1 MTTRRKFVKNIL
13 FGSTLVGLSPLR
25 AFASDKEVVKLSIL
39 HTNDMHSNIE
49 PFTSGRNK
57 GLGGMHQLSSLIKKV
72 RSEEENVL
80 LLDAGD
86 VFQGTP
92 YFNLFGGEL
101 EFKLMSEMGY
111 DAITLGNHDFDNGID
126 GLVKQMKHAKFSF
139 ISSNYDFT
147 DTALE
152 GKVIPHQIFK
162 KDGIKIGVFGIG
174 IELNGLVDAS
184 LCEGVKYI
192 DPISVANSKAKYL
205 KTKENCDLVIC
216 LSHLGFKYK
225 SEKISDI
232 KLAEQ
237 TSNID
242 LIIGGHTHSFL
253 NNPVIIKNKT
263 QKDVLISQ
271 VGFGAIKLGKI
282 DFYFHKKN
290 LTISNS
296 IHTFK
301 AASIDVLS

>member
-1 MTTRRKFVKNIL
+1 MTTRRKFVKNIF
-13 FGSTLVGLSPLR
+13 FGSALVGLSPVHAL
-25 AFASDKEVVKLSIL
+25 SSKNDLVKISIL

-57 GLGGMHQLSSLIKKV
+57 GLGGMHQLSSMIKKV
-72 RSEEENVL
+72 RKEEENVL

-101 EFKLMSEMGY
+101 EFKLMSQMGY

-126 GLVKQMKHAKFSF
+126 GLVKQMKHANFSF

-147 DTALE
+147 NTALD

-162 KDGIKIGVFGIG
+162 KEGVKIGVFGIG
-174 IELNGLVDAS
+174 IELNGLVDAN
-184 LCEGVKYI
+184 LCKGVKYL
-192 DPISVANSKAKYL
+192 DPVSIANSKANFL
-205 KTKENCDLVIC
+205 KNKLKCDLVIC

-253 NNPVIIKNKT
+253 NKPVIIKNKT

-282 DFYFHKKN
+282 DFYFSKKN
-290 LTISNS
+290 LLISNS
-296 IHTFK
+296 IHTFN
-301 AASIDVLS
+301 ASAIDVFS

>member
-1 MTTRRKFVKNIL
+1 MIL
-13 FGSTLVGLSPLR
+13 RIP
-25 AFASDKEVVKLSIL
+25 
-39 HTNDMHSNIE
+39 
-49 PFTSGRNK
+49 
-57 GLGGMHQLSSLIKKV
+57 
-72 RSEEENVL
+72 
-80 LLDAGD
+80 
-86 VFQGTP
+86 
-92 YFNLFGGEL
+92 
-101 EFKLMSEMGY
+101 
-111 DAITLGNHDFDNGID
+111 
-126 GLVKQMKHAKFSF
+126 
-139 ISSNYDFT
+139 
-147 DTALE
+147 LE

-174 IELNGLVDAS
+174 IELNGLVDTS

-192 DPISVANSKAKYL
+192 DPVSIANSKAKYL

-253 NNPVIIKNKT
+253 NNPVIIKNKS

-301 AASIDVLS
+301 AASIDVFS

>member
-25 AFASDKEVVKLSIL
+25 AFASERELVKISIL
-39 HTNDMHSNIE
+39 HTNDIHSNIE

-57 GLGGMHQLSSLIKKV
+57 GLGGMQQLSSMIKKI
-72 RSEEENVL
+72 RNEESNIL

-126 GLVKQMKHAKFSF
+126 GLVKQMKHANFSF

-147 DTALE
+147 DTELE
-152 GKVIPHQIFK
+152 GKVLPHQIFK
-162 KDGIKIGVFGIG
+162 KEGIKIGIFGIG
-174 IELNGLVDAS
+174 IELDGLVDAS

-192 DPISVANSKAKYL
+192 DPVSIANAKAKYL
-205 KTKENCDLVIC
+205 KTKEHCDIVVC

-253 NNPVIIKNKT
+253 NKPVIIKNKN
-263 QKDVLISQ
+263 QNDVLISQ

-282 DFYFHKKN
+282 DFYFNKKN
-290 LTISNS
+290 LSITNS

-301 AASIDVLS
+301 AASIDVFS